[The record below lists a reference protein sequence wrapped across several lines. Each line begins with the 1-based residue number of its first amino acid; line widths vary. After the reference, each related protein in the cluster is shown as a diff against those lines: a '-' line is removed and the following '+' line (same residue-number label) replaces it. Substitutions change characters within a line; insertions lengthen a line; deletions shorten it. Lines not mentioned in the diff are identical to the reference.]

1 MFTGSELKTHLET
14 SSTIQ
19 SRSLITAEWNLNIP
33 ENIFRLGNYRYRKNG
48 TTLDELKYENILS
61 SFDKN
66 DIGYYYDGATDAD
79 VTILNGYGYDE
90 ASQVVPTLFTFQKDQ
105 LKLLYSLEDCIKP
118 FRPRSGINKASYFDG
133 KYIQNVDKDLATRPR
148 YYMGSRD
155 DYFKYWTSYRT
166 ELNLERGISKN
177 SINGINYIDDA
188 APFVV
193 YKEPVPTNR
202 IVVKMQTHVG
212 STTAGTFSDGATTI
226 SDPFYGDINKA
237 TPTRWKIQYLKNN
250 NWTDAMSFNETS
262 LRNNDL
268 PIVGNDGN
276 VEIAYGLIP
285 PSQFRNNFVFISE
298 VSSEHILPEKN
309 INGYGYLVIS
319 ETNNIGTLYIWND
332 LTQTY
337 LQFTPTYGW
346 QLMEDAITTDTPLVK
361 DLVSPASF
369 INFAEKDLQ
378 FREFCYIAGIRI
390 VVEAMNKPNCTF
402 DLIEMSPRLLV
413 DLSQKTIDFSVKK
426 PLSDLGITSLPVGQ
440 LLVST
445 GQISLFDED
454 QAFNDQNQ
462 NSIINKYLKRNIK
475 FCFYES
481 ILNVNE
487 ENNYTIPIK
496 TLYSE
501 SFPQADSSGNIISIT
516 LRDLFFLFESIKA
529 PELLITE
536 ASLSYAVSMVLDS
549 IGFSNYTFYRIDG
562 ENDPV
567 IPYFFISPGKNVAE
581 ILNELAKS
589 TQYAMFFD
597 EYNNFIVMSK
607 NYLMPELN
615 QRPTDFELIG
625 SDVQIQDGIIE
636 NKQSSLKLPNIIN
649 ISSKDKKIY
658 NNGKINYTERYIQR
672 SVKSIQ
678 QAYSLDQDINWVYKP
693 SILWEISGD
702 ETTKTI
708 NEKVATQSNYSLSA
722 MPLNSNL
729 SASVPV
735 VVNHEIINNILDV
748 GENIYWLSRY
758 NGYLYAHGEIIKYD
772 GVQFDIT
779 GSGKVWISSNQE
791 YQSYFSSLPFNG
803 KIYPTGLV
811 RIFTTPYYETIENLI
826 QIKNGAVFEHGRGQ
840 FGTAVTSHDAGLNIS
855 WTSNA
860 NVHGCYMQS
869 EYLFNINSNT
879 QLPEV
884 SNLNLPAGVNDNL
897 ARGSTRNS
905 IIKNFMAQTSL
916 TETEV
921 NSFQSTQTGTVQ
933 TSALVFNGPS
943 FKTTEKPLDFIS
955 YISKPLS
962 SVYKHF
968 GTRMRIVGKM
978 NDNETQTALGSIAYY
993 QIPGADNPAQN
1004 INIAGGSGGIALG
1017 LDDKTN
1023 NGYFFEIIALTEG
1036 NVEAYSKSNVAINNV
1051 IFYKVQKDAAG
1062 LNAIPIKLY
1071 GGLVNIL
1078 VDDGAFA
1085 GQQRILGDSAS
1096 TVYDLAV
1103 EYQDIDKIRRFYLY
1117 INNQLI
1123 AVVDDENPLKMFN
1136 NTALFVRGSSK
1147 CLFENIYALDQNY
1160 SQNSVFTVGQPLSS
1174 IFGAKEI
1181 SANDSFGKY
1190 AMSGVIQAT
1199 YLSGISSGS
1208 TPQYNLFYDEFGT
1221 IMRECAYFNIKY
1233 DKAYPALFAQLMPT
1247 FNSLKGYTVSGFL
1260 AGAYGAEFLIFNNTD
1275 TALSLDEASG
1285 NYLKIQGITFTQDT
1299 THEYRVDDYFNSKSN
1314 LSDPEL
1320 TGTNIITSP
1329 VLALEQ
1335 YNNIKLSRIN
1345 YGNNDF
1351 SIDGEYIQSQ
1361 DQAQEL
1367 MSWIINKLMYPKKSI
1382 GIEIFSIPTLQLG
1395 DIVTIDYKNNDGIDL
1410 VSNKDKRFVVYNI
1423 EYSKS
1428 SDGPKM
1434 TIYLSEV

>member
-14 SSTIQ
+14 SATIQ
-19 SRSLITAEWNLNIP
+19 SRSLITAEWNMNIP

-48 TTLDELKYENILS
+48 TTIEEFKYENIIS
-61 SFDKN
+61 TFDKN

-79 VTILNGYGYDE
+79 TTILNGYGYDE
-90 ASQVVPTLFTFQKDQ
+90 TNQVIPTLFTFKKDQ

-118 FRPRSGINKASYFDG
+118 FRPRSGINKASYFAG
-133 KYIQNVDKDLATRPR
+133 QYIQNVDKDLATRPR
-148 YYMGSRD
+148 YYMASRD

-177 SINGINYIDDA
+177 PVNGINYIDDA
-188 APFVV
+188 VPFVV
-193 YKEPVPTNR
+193 YKESVPTNR

-212 STTAGTFSDGATTI
+212 STTVGTFSDGTTTI
-226 SDPFYGDINKA
+226 SDPFYGDSNKA

-250 NWTDAMSFNETS
+250 NWIDAMSFNETS
-262 LRNNDL
+262 LRDNDL
-268 PIVGNDGN
+268 PIIGTDGN

-285 PSQFRNNFVFISE
+285 PSQFKDNFVLVSE

-309 INGYGYLVIS
+309 INGYGYLVIT
-319 ETNNIGTLYIWND
+319 ETDSIGTLYVWNE
-332 LTQTY
+332 LTKSY
-337 LQFTPTYGW
+337 LQFTPNYGW
-346 QLMEDAITTDTPLVK
+346 QLMEDTISIDTPLVK
-361 DLVSPASF
+361 DLVSPSSF
-369 INFAEKDLQ
+369 INSAEKDLQ
-378 FREFCYIAGIRI
+378 FREFCYISGIRI

-413 DLSQKTIDFSVKK
+413 DLSSKTIDFSVKK

-445 GQISLFDED
+445 GQISLFDDD
-454 QAFNDQNQ
+454 QAFNDQND
-462 NSIINKYLKRNIK
+462 NSIISKYLQRNIK
-475 FCFYES
+475 FSFYES
-481 ILNVNE
+481 ILNVNG

-501 SFPQADSSGNIISIT
+501 GFAQANSDAYTISIN
-516 LRDLFFLFESIKA
+516 LRDLFFLFESINA

-549 IGFSNYTFYRIDG
+549 IGFSNYTFLRLDG

-597 EYNNFIVMSK
+597 EYNNFVVMSK
-607 NYLMPELN
+607 NYLMPELD
-615 QRPTDFELIG
+615 QRSTNFEFIG
-625 SDVQIQDGIIE
+625 SETQAKDGIVE
-636 NKQSSLKLPNIIN
+636 NKESSSRLANIIN
-649 ISSKDKKIY
+649 VSSKNKKIY
-658 NNGKINYTERYIQR
+658 NNGKIHYTERYIQR

-693 SILWEISGD
+693 SILWEVSGD
-702 ETTKTI
+702 ETTKTV
-708 NEKVATQSNYSLSA
+708 NEKAATQSNYSLSA
-722 MPLNSNL
+722 MPLNSSL
-729 SASVPV
+729 SDIIPT
-735 VVNHEIINNILDV
+735 VVNHAVINNILDV

-772 GVQFDIT
+772 GVEFDIT

-803 KIYPTGLV
+803 KIYPTGLI
-811 RIFTTPYYETIENLI
+811 RIFTTPYYETIDGNV
-826 QIKNGAVFEHGRGQ
+826 QMKNGAVFEHGRGQ
-840 FGTAVTSHDAGLNIS
+840 FGTPVTSHDAGLNIS

-869 EYLFNINSNT
+869 QYLFNINSTT

-884 SNLNLPAGVNDNL
+884 SNLNQPAGVNDDL

-968 GTRMRIVGKM
+968 GTRMRIIGKM

-1017 LDDKTN
+1017 IDDKTN

-1051 IFYKVQKDAAG
+1051 IFYKVQKDAATS
-1062 LNAIPIKLY
+1062 NAIPIKLY

-1085 GQQRILGDSAS
+1085 GQQRVVGDSTS

-1147 CLFENIYALDQNY
+1147 CLFENVYALDQNY
-1160 SQNSVFTVGQPLSS
+1160 SQNSVFTVGEPLSNV
-1174 IFGAKEI
+1174 FGAKEI

-1199 YLSGISSGS
+1199 YLSGISTGS

-1247 FNSLKGYTVSGFL
+1247 FNTLKGYTVSGFL

-1320 TGTNIITSP
+1320 SGTNIITSP

-1367 MSWIINKLMYPKKSI
+1367 MSWIINKVMYPKKSV
-1382 GIEIFSIPTLQLG
+1382 GVEIFSTPTLQLG

-1410 VSNKDKRFVVYNI
+1410 VSDPNTRFVVYNI
-1423 EYSKS
+1423 DYSKNT
-1428 SDGPKM
+1428 DGPKM
-1434 TIYLSEV
+1434 TVYLSEV